1 MSIGLIF
8 ENPTVTETQY
18 DQVMK
23 EVFPGNK
30 MPDGM
35 LYHVAGSSP
44 TGWRVIEVWNSQ
56 ASADL
61 FLKEKL
67 GDALQRANIT
77 VQPQSFEVHNIANV

>member
-1 MSIGLIF
+1 MSIGLVF
-8 ENPTVTETQY
+8 EAPTLTEAQY
-18 DQVMK
+18 DQVAK

-30 MPDGM
+30 MPTGM

-67 GDALQRANIT
+67 GAALQRANIT
-77 VQPQSFEVHNIANV
+77 VQPQAFDVHNIATA